1 MKHTACNLKQKK
13 AGENIK
19 QWHKASNMQIRRRR
33 QLIQKMLHRQSVQTV
48 KTQHLI
54 I

>member
-19 QWHKASNMQIRRRR
+19 QWHKASNMQIRTCTMEA
-33 QLIQKMLHRQSVQTV
+33 INTENVTQT
-48 KTQHLI
+48 I
-54 I
+54 SANS